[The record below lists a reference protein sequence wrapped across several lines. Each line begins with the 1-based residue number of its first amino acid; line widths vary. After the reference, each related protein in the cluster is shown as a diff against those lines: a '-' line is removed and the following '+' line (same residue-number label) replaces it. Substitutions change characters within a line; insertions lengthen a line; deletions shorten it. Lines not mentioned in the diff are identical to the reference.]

1 MAAIGIDFGTT
12 NCVVSVFEG
21 GDINTIRIGEP
32 PMEWGELG
40 HDLLFPS
47 VFGLDDRNKPLFGWE
62 AKLLPPKQKIEAIK
76 RFFFAEEH
84 AMVGSESFTLNEIST
99 YLFAQL
105 RKSAAR
111 ESGVHFDKSVVTI
124 PANSRGN
131 ARKRTKVCAGMA
143 NIKVLALINEP
154 TAAAMAATKGHT
166 ETVMVVDWGGGT
178 LDVTVL
184 ETRDNRFVERTSAGV
199 STLGGVDFDTAV
211 MGWLSDTIEDL
222 QNYSQAEKG
231 FLRLEAER
239 AKILLSTEQEVSI
252 RLPRGDSVRLSRL
265 KFEELIQPLLQRARE
280 PVERCLEDVAKS
292 GMMSDID
299 SLVLVGGTS
308 QIPAVRDFI
317 AEIAQLPLS
326 PVANPMTAT
335 AEGAAVASAIL
346 QGEMPD
352 YNFQVTTQHA
362 LGVLA
367 VSHLD
372 AKPHFSTIIP
382 RNQGLPARGTER
394 FAPVVD
400 HQEWLNL
407 AIMEGDPTKSPDDV
421 GSVELQHWRVPIT
434 SPKPMA
440 ECIFDITYR
449 YDTDGIVHVDV
460 SDPLNQTSLL
470 AARVPEDD
478 HQEKRKLVETSDKAR
493 AAVDGEP
500 LGKSEAD
507 SKSETTP
514 HPDLPPYLAADI
526 IMIRTKVAPFLDMEE
541 SAKLL
546 ALCDRIVETQGADDV
561 LVQALHNFHDKYSY
575 LI

>member
-1 MAAIGIDFGTT
+1 MSAVGIDFGTT
-12 NCVVSVFEG
+12 NCVVSVFENNEIG
-21 GDINTIRIGEP
+21 TVRIGEP
-32 PMEWGELG
+32 PLEWGELG

-47 VFGLDDRNKPLFGWE
+47 VFGLDDGNKPLFGWE

-76 RFFFAEEH
+76 RFFFAEEY
-84 AMVGSESFTLNEIST
+84 AMVGSENFTLNEITT
-99 YLFAQL
+99 YIFAQL
-105 RKSAAR
+105 RKSAAQ
-111 ESGVHFDKSVVTI
+111 ESGVHFDKSVITI

-154 TAAAMAATKGHT
+154 TAAAMAATKGQT

-184 ETRDNRFVERTSAGV
+184 ETRNKRFVERTSAGI

-211 MGWLSDTIEDL
+211 MGWLSDTAKDFK
-222 QNYSQAEKG
+222 NYSQAEKG
-231 FLRLEAER
+231 FLKLEAER
-239 AKILLSTEQEVSI
+239 AKILLSSEQEVSI

-265 KFEELIQPLLQRARE
+265 KFEEMIQPLLQRARE
-280 PVERCLEDVAKS
+280 PVERCLEDIAE
-292 GMMSDID
+292 SDVLSHID

-317 AEIAQLPLS
+317 SEIAQLPLS

-346 QGEMPD
+346 QSEMPD
-352 YNFQVTTQHA
+352 HDFQVTTQHA

-367 VSHLD
+367 VSHLE

-394 FAPVVD
+394 FAPVID

-407 AIMEGDPTKSPDDV
+407 AIMEGDPTKSPDDI

-434 SPKPMA
+434 SPKLMSDL
-440 ECIFDITYR
+440 IFDITYR

-478 HQEKRKLVETSDKAR
+478 RQEKRRLVETSDNAR
-493 AAVDGEP
+493 ATVHDES
-500 LGKSEAD
+500 LE
-507 SKSETTP
+507 KSETAP
-514 HPDLPPYLAADI
+514 LPELPPYLAADI

-541 SAKLL
+541 SAQLL
-546 ALCDRIVETQGADDV
+546 ALCDRVVATQGTDDV
-561 LVQALHNFHDKYSY
+561 LVQALHNFRDKYSY

>member
-12 NCVVSVFEG
+12 NCVVSVFENG
-21 GDINTIRIGEP
+21 EISTVRIGEP
-32 PMEWGELG
+32 PLEWGELG

-47 VFGLDDRNKPLFGWE
+47 VFGLDDQNKPLFGWE
-62 AKLLPPKQKIEAIK
+62 AKLLPPRQKIEAIK

-84 AMVGSESFTLNEIST
+84 AMVGNESFTLNEIST

-105 RKSAAR
+105 RKSAAL

-131 ARKRTKVCAGMA
+131 ARKRTKTCAGMA

-154 TAAAMAATKGHT
+154 TAAAMAATKGQT

-184 ETRDNRFVERTSAGV
+184 ETRNNRFVERTSAGV
-199 STLGGVDFDTAV
+199 STLGGVDFDTAI
-211 MGWLSDTIEDL
+211 MGWLSDTLEEIR
-222 QNYSQAEKG
+222 NYSQAEKG

-252 RLPRGDSVRLSRL
+252 RLPRGESVRLSRL
-265 KFEELIQPLLQRARE
+265 KFEELIRPLLQRARE
-280 PVERCLEDVAKS
+280 PVERCLADVAEAD
-292 GMMSDID
+292 MLLQID

-308 QIPAVRDFI
+308 QIPAVQSFI
-317 AEIAQLPLS
+317 AEVAQLPIS
-326 PVANPMTAT
+326 PVSNPMTAT

-346 QGEMPD
+346 QGEMSD

-367 VSHLD
+367 VSHLE

-394 FAPVVD
+394 FSPVVD

-407 AIMEGDPTKSPDDV
+407 AIMEGDPTKPPDDL

-434 SPKPMA
+434 SPKPMSQ
-440 ECIFDITYR
+440 CLFDITYR
-449 YDTDGIVHVDV
+449 YDTDGIMHVDV

-478 HQEKRKLVETSDKAR
+478 HQEKRKLVETSDNAKTTVHDESLEKSAT
-493 AAVDGEP
+493 DP
-500 LGKSEAD
+500 LPE
-507 SKSETTP
+507 
-514 HPDLPPYLAADI
+514 LPPYLAADI

-546 ALCDRIVETQGADDV
+546 ALCDRVVETEGADDL
-561 LVQALHNFHDKYSY
+561 LVQALHNFRDKYSY

>member
-12 NCVVSVFEG
+12 NCVVAIFEG
-21 GDINTIRIGEP
+21 DNVSTIRIGEP
-32 PMEWGELG
+32 PLEWGELG

-47 VFGLDDRNKPLFGWE
+47 VFGLDEKSKPLFGWD

-84 AMVGSESFTLNEIST
+84 AIVGNESFTLNEIST

-105 RKSAAR
+105 RKSAAQ

-131 ARKRTKVCAGMA
+131 ARKRTKICAGMA

-166 ETVMVVDWGGGT
+166 ENVMVVDWGGGT

-184 ETRDNRFVERTSAGV
+184 ETRNNRFMERTSAGV
-199 STLGGVDFDTAV
+199 STLGGVDFDTAI
-211 MGWLSDTIEDL
+211 MGWLSDTVEDL
-222 QNYSQAEKG
+222 KSYSQAEKG

-239 AKILLSTEQEVSI
+239 AKILLSTEDEVSI
-252 RLPRGDSVRLSRL
+252 RLPRGDSIRFTRL
-265 KFEELIQPLLQRARE
+265 KFEELIQPLLQQARE
-280 PVERCLEDVAKS
+280 PVERCLQDIAETNLAS
-292 GMMSDID
+292 HID

-308 QIPAVRDFI
+308 KIPAVRNFI
-317 AEIAQLPLS
+317 AEVVQLPLS

-346 QGEMPD
+346 QGEMPE

-367 VSHLD
+367 VSHLE

-407 AIMEGDPTKSPDDV
+407 AIMEGDPTKPPDDL

-434 SPKPMA
+434 SPKPMND
-440 ECIFDITYR
+440 CIFDITYR

-470 AARVPEDD
+470 AAKVPEDD
-478 HQEKRKLVETSDKAR
+478 RQEKRKLVEISDNAR
-493 AAVDGEP
+493 STVHDES
-500 LGKSEAD
+500 LEKSD
-507 SKSETTP
+507 TVP
-514 HPDLPPYLAADI
+514 HPELPPYLAADI
-526 IMIRTKVAPFLDMEE
+526 IMLRTKVAPFLDMEE

-546 ALCDRIVETQGADDV
+546 TLCDRIVETQGADDV
-561 LVQALHNFHDKYSY
+561 LVQALHNFRDKYSY

>member
-1 MAAIGIDFGTT
+1 MSAVGIDFGTT
-12 NCVVSVFEG
+12 NCVVSVFEN
-21 GDINTIRIGEP
+21 DQINTVRIGEP
-32 PMEWGELG
+32 PLEWGELG

-47 VFGLDDRNKPLFGWE
+47 VFGLDDSNKPLFGWE

-99 YLFAQL
+99 YLFAQI
-105 RKSAAR
+105 RKLAAQ
-111 ESGVHFDKSVVTI
+111 ESGIHFDKSVVTI

-154 TAAAMAATKGHT
+154 TAAAMSATKGQT
-166 ETVMVVDWGGGT
+166 GTVMVVDWGGGT

-184 ETRDNRFVERTSAGV
+184 ETRSKRFVERTSAGV

-211 MGWLSDTIEDL
+211 MGWLSDTVEDFK
-222 QNYSQAEKG
+222 NYSQAEKG

-239 AKILLSTEQEVSI
+239 AKILLSTEQEVSV

-265 KFEELIQPLLQRARE
+265 KFEELIQPLLLRARE
-280 PVERCLEDVAKS
+280 PVERCLADVAES
-292 GMMSDID
+292 SMLTHID

-317 AEIAQLPLS
+317 SEISQLPLS
-326 PVANPMTAT
+326 PVVNSMTAT

-346 QGEMPD
+346 QGEMSD
-352 YNFQVTTQHA
+352 HDFQVTTQHA

-367 VSHLD
+367 VSHLE

-394 FAPVVD
+394 FAPVID

-440 ECIFDITYR
+440 DLVFDITYR

-460 SDPLNQTSLL
+460 SDPRNQTSLL

-478 HQEKRKLVETSDKAR
+478 RQEKRKLVETSDNAR
-493 AAVDGEP
+493 TTVHDES
-500 LGKSEAD
+500 LE
-507 SKSETTP
+507 KSETAP
-514 HPDLPPYLAADI
+514 HPELPPYLAADI
-526 IMIRTKVAPFLDMEE
+526 IIIRTKVAPFLDMEE

-546 ALCDRIVETQGADDV
+546 ALCDRIVETQGTDEV
-561 LVQALHNFHDKYSY
+561 LVQALHNFRDKYSY

>member
-12 NCVVSVFEG
+12 NCVVSVFENG
-21 GDINTIRIGEP
+21 EISTVRIGEP
-32 PMEWGELG
+32 PLEWGELG

-47 VFGLDDRNKPLFGWE
+47 VFGLDDHNKPLFGWE
-62 AKLLPPKQKIEAIK
+62 AKLLPPRQKIEAIK

-84 AMVGSESFTLNEIST
+84 AMVGNESFTLNEIST

-105 RKSAAR
+105 RKSAAL

-131 ARKRTKVCAGMA
+131 ARKRTKTCAGMA

-154 TAAAMAATKGHT
+154 TAAAMAATKGQT

-184 ETRDNRFVERTSAGV
+184 ETRNNRFVERTSAGV
-199 STLGGVDFDTAV
+199 STLGGVDFDTAI
-211 MGWLSDTIEDL
+211 MGWMSDSLEDL
-222 QNYSQAEKG
+222 KNYSHAEKG
-231 FLRLEAER
+231 FLRLETER
-239 AKILLSTEQEVSI
+239 AKILLSTEEEVSI
-252 RLPRGDSVRLSRL
+252 RLPRGESVRLSRTQ
-265 KFEELIQPLLQRARE
+265 FENLIQPLLQRARE
-280 PVERCLEDVAKS
+280 PVERCLADVAEADMLS
-292 GMMSDID
+292 QID

-308 QIPAVRDFI
+308 QIPAVQSFI
-317 AEIAQLPLS
+317 AEIAQLPIS
-326 PVANPMTAT
+326 PVSNPMTAT

-346 QGEMPD
+346 QGDMPD

-367 VSHLD
+367 VSHLE

-394 FAPVVD
+394 FSPVVD

-407 AIMEGDPTKSPDDV
+407 AVMEGDPTKPPDDL

-434 SPKPMA
+434 SPKPMSQ
-440 ECIFDITYR
+440 CLFDITYR
-449 YDTDGIVHVDV
+449 YDTDGIMHVDV

-478 HQEKRKLVETSDKAR
+478 HQEKRKLVETSDNAKTT
-493 AAVDGEP
+493 VHDES
-500 LGKSEAD
+500 LEKSATD
-507 SKSETTP
+507 P

-546 ALCDRIVETQGADDV
+546 ALCDRVVETQGTDDL
-561 LVQALHNFHDKYSY
+561 LVQALHDFRDKYSY

>member
-12 NCVVSVFEG
+12 NCVVAIFEG
-21 GDINTIRIGEP
+21 DDVSTIRIGEP
-32 PMEWGELG
+32 PLEWGELG

-47 VFGLDDRNKPLFGWE
+47 VFGLDDKSKPLFGWD

-84 AMVGSESFTLNEIST
+84 AIVGNESFTLNEIST

-105 RKSAAR
+105 RKSAAQ

-131 ARKRTKVCAGMA
+131 ARKRTKICAGMA

-166 ETVMVVDWGGGT
+166 ENVMVVDWGGGT

-184 ETRDNRFVERTSAGV
+184 ETRNNRFMERTSAGV
-199 STLGGVDFDTAV
+199 STLGGVDFDTAI
-211 MGWLSDTIEDL
+211 MGWLSDTVEDL
-222 QNYSQAEKG
+222 KSYSQAEKG

-239 AKILLSTEQEVSI
+239 AKILLSSEDEVSI
-252 RLPRGDSVRLSRL
+252 RLPRGDSIRFTRL
-265 KFEELIQPLLQRARE
+265 KFEELIQPLLQQARE
-280 PVERCLEDVAKS
+280 PVERCLQDIAETNLAS
-292 GMMSDID
+292 HID

-308 QIPAVRDFI
+308 KIPAVRNFI
-317 AEIAQLPLS
+317 AEVVQLPLS

-346 QGEMPD
+346 QGEMPE

-367 VSHLD
+367 VSHLE

-407 AIMEGDPTKSPDDV
+407 AIMEGDPTKPPDDL

-434 SPKPMA
+434 SPKPMND
-440 ECIFDITYR
+440 CIFDITYR

-470 AARVPEDD
+470 AAKVPEDD
-478 HQEKRKLVETSDKAR
+478 RQEKRKLVEISDNAR
-493 AAVDGEP
+493 STVHDES
-500 LGKSEAD
+500 LEKSD
-507 SKSETTP
+507 TVP
-514 HPDLPPYLAADI
+514 HPELPPYLAADI
-526 IMIRTKVAPFLDMEE
+526 IMLRTKVAPFLDMEE

-546 ALCDRIVETQGADDV
+546 TLCDRIVETQGADDV
-561 LVQALHNFHDKYSY
+561 LVQALHNFRDKYSY

>member
-12 NCVVSVFEG
+12 NCVVSVFEEG
-21 GDINTIRIGEP
+21 EISTIRIGEP
-32 PMEWGELG
+32 PLEWGELG

-47 VFGLDDRNKPLFGWE
+47 VFGLDDSNKPLFGWE

-105 RKSAAR
+105 RKSAAQ

-154 TAAAMAATKGHT
+154 TAAAMAATKGQT

-184 ETRDNRFVERTSAGV
+184 ETRNKRFVERTSAGV
-199 STLGGVDFDTAV
+199 STLGGVDFDTAI
-211 MGWLSDTIEDL
+211 MSWLSDTLEDL
-222 QNYSQAEKG
+222 KSYSQAEKG

-252 RLPRGDSVRLSRL
+252 RLPRGDSIRLSRL
-265 KFEELIQPLLQRARE
+265 KFEELIKPLLQRARE
-280 PVERCLEDVAKS
+280 PVERCLEDIAKS
-292 GMMSDID
+292 NSLTQID
-299 SLVLVGGTS
+299 SLVLVGGTA
-308 QIPAVRDFI
+308 QIPAVRNFI
-317 AEIAQLPLS
+317 AEIVQLPLS
-326 PVANPMTAT
+326 PVTNPMTAT
-335 AEGAAVASAIL
+335 ADGAAVASGIL

-367 VSHLD
+367 VSHLE

-394 FAPVVD
+394 FAPVID

-434 SPKPMA
+434 SPKPMSDL
-440 ECIFDITYR
+440 IFDITYR
-449 YDTDGIVHVDV
+449 YDNDGIVHVDV

-493 AAVDGEP
+493 AAINGES
-500 LGKSEAD
+500 L
-507 SKSETTP
+507 ETTDATP
-514 HPDLPPYLAADI
+514 HADLPPNLAADI

-546 ALCDRIVETQGADDV
+546 SLCDRVVETQGTDEV
-561 LVQALHNFHDKYSY
+561 LVQALHNFRDKYSY

>member
-12 NCVVSVFEG
+12 NCVVSIFEN
-21 GDINTIRIGEP
+21 DEINTVRIGEP
-32 PMEWGELG
+32 PLEWGELG

-47 VFGLDDRNKPLFGWE
+47 VFGLDDQNKPLFGWE
-62 AKLLPPKQKIEAIK
+62 AKLLPPRQKIEAIK

-84 AMVGSESFTLNEIST
+84 AMVGSENFTLNEITT

-105 RKSAAR
+105 RKSAAQ

-131 ARKRTKVCAGMA
+131 ARKRTKTCAGMA

-154 TAAAMAATKGHT
+154 MAAAMAATKGQT

-184 ETRDNRFVERTSAGV
+184 ETSNNRFVERTSAGV
-199 STLGGVDFDTAV
+199 STLGGVDFDTAI
-211 MGWLSDTIEDL
+211 MGWLSDTLEDL
-222 QNYSQAEKG
+222 KNYSQAEKG

-239 AKILLSTEQEVSI
+239 AKILLSTEQEVSL
-252 RLPRGDSVRLSRL
+252 RLPRGESVRLSRS
-265 KFEELIQPLLQRARE
+265 KFEELIQPLLQQARE
-280 PVERCLEDVAKS
+280 PVERCLKDMTEADTLS
-292 GMMSDID
+292 RID

-308 QIPAVRDFI
+308 QIPAVQNFI
-317 AEIAQLPLS
+317 AEVANLPIS
-326 PVANPMTAT
+326 PVSNPMTAT
-335 AEGAAVASAIL
+335 SEGAAVASAIL

-352 YNFQVTTQHA
+352 YNFQVTIQHA

-367 VSHLD
+367 VSHLE
-372 AKPHFSTIIP
+372 AKPQFSTIIP

-407 AIMEGDPTKSPDDV
+407 AIMEGDPTKPPDDL
-421 GSVELQHWRVPIT
+421 GSVELQHWRVPIA
-434 SPKPMA
+434 SPKPMN

-449 YDTDGIVHVDV
+449 YDTDGIMHVDV

-478 HQEKRKLVETSDKAR
+478 HQEKRKLVETSDNAR
-493 AAVDGEP
+493 TTVHDES
-500 LGKSEAD
+500 LE
-507 SKSETTP
+507 KSETAP
-514 HPDLPPYLAADI
+514 HPQLPPYLAADV

-541 SAKLL
+541 SARLL
-546 ALCDRIVETQGADDV
+546 TLCDRVVETQGTDEV
-561 LVQALHNFHDKYSY
+561 LVQALHNFRDKYSY

>member
-12 NCVVSVFEG
+12 NCVVAIFEG
-21 GDINTIRIGEP
+21 DNVSTIRIGEP
-32 PMEWGELG
+32 PLEWGELG

-47 VFGLDDRNKPLFGWE
+47 VFGLDEKSKPLFGWD

-84 AMVGSESFTLNEIST
+84 AIVGNESFTLNEIST

-105 RKSAAR
+105 RKSAAQ

-131 ARKRTKVCAGMA
+131 ARKRTKICAGMA

-166 ETVMVVDWGGGT
+166 ENVMVVDWGGGT

-184 ETRDNRFVERTSAGV
+184 ETRNNRFMERTSAGV
-199 STLGGVDFDTAV
+199 STLGGVDFDTAI
-211 MGWLSDTIEDL
+211 MGWLSDTVEDL
-222 QNYSQAEKG
+222 KSYSQAEKG

-239 AKILLSTEQEVSI
+239 AKILLSSEDEVSI
-252 RLPRGDSVRLSRL
+252 RLPRGDSIRFTRL
-265 KFEELIQPLLQRARE
+265 KFEELIQPLLQQARE
-280 PVERCLEDVAKS
+280 PVERCLQDIAETNLAS
-292 GMMSDID
+292 HID

-308 QIPAVRDFI
+308 KIPAVRNFI
-317 AEIAQLPLS
+317 AEVVQLPLS

-346 QGEMPD
+346 QGEMPE

-367 VSHLD
+367 VSHLE

-407 AIMEGDPTKSPDDV
+407 AIMEGDPTKPPDDL

-434 SPKPMA
+434 SPKPMND
-440 ECIFDITYR
+440 CIFDITYR
-449 YDTDGIVHVDV
+449 YDTDGIVHVDA

-470 AARVPEDD
+470 AAKVPEDD
-478 HQEKRKLVETSDKAR
+478 RQEKRKLVEISDNAR
-493 AAVDGEP
+493 STVHDES
-500 LGKSEAD
+500 LEKSD
-507 SKSETTP
+507 TVP
-514 HPDLPPYLAADI
+514 HPELPPYLAADI
-526 IMIRTKVAPFLDMEE
+526 IMLRTKVAPFLDMEE

-546 ALCDRIVETQGADDV
+546 TLCDRIVETQGADDV
-561 LVQALHNFHDKYSY
+561 LVQALHNFRDKYSY

>member
-12 NCVVSVFEG
+12 NCVVAIFEG
-21 GDINTIRIGEP
+21 DNVSTIRIGEP
-32 PMEWGELG
+32 PLEWGELG

-47 VFGLDDRNKPLFGWE
+47 VFGLDDKSKPLFGWD

-84 AMVGSESFTLNEIST
+84 AIVGNESFTLNEIST

-105 RKSAAR
+105 RKSAAQ

-131 ARKRTKVCAGMA
+131 ARKRTKICAGMA

-166 ETVMVVDWGGGT
+166 ENVMVVDWGGGT

-184 ETRDNRFVERTSAGV
+184 ETRNNRFMERTSAGV
-199 STLGGVDFDTAV
+199 STLGGVDFDTAI
-211 MGWLSDTIEDL
+211 MGWLSDTVEDL
-222 QNYSQAEKG
+222 KSYSQAEKG

-239 AKILLSTEQEVSI
+239 AKILLSSEDEVSI
-252 RLPRGDSVRLSRL
+252 RLPRGDSIRFTRL
-265 KFEELIQPLLQRARE
+265 KFEELIQPLLQQARE
-280 PVERCLEDVAKS
+280 PVERCLQDIAETNLAS
-292 GMMSDID
+292 HID

-308 QIPAVRDFI
+308 KIPAVRNFI
-317 AEIAQLPLS
+317 AEVVQLPLS

-346 QGEMPD
+346 QGEMPE

-367 VSHLD
+367 VSHLE

-407 AIMEGDPTKSPDDV
+407 AIMEGDPTKPPDDL

-434 SPKPMA
+434 SPKPMND
-440 ECIFDITYR
+440 CIFDITYR

-470 AARVPEDD
+470 AAKVPEDD
-478 HQEKRKLVETSDKAR
+478 RQEKRKLVEISDNAR
-493 AAVDGEP
+493 STVHDES
-500 LGKSEAD
+500 LEKSD
-507 SKSETTP
+507 TVP
-514 HPDLPPYLAADI
+514 HPELPPYLAADI
-526 IMIRTKVAPFLDMEE
+526 IMLRTKVAPFLDMEE

-546 ALCDRIVETQGADDV
+546 TLCDRIVETQGADDV
-561 LVQALHNFHDKYSY
+561 LVQALHNFRDKYSY

>member
-1 MAAIGIDFGTT
+1 MSAVGIDFGTT
-12 NCVVSVFEG
+12 NCVVSVFENNE
-21 GDINTIRIGEP
+21 ISTVRIGEP
-32 PMEWGELG
+32 PLEWGELG

-47 VFGLDDRNKPLFGWE
+47 VFGLDDGNKPLFGWE

-76 RFFFAEEH
+76 RFFFAEEY
-84 AMVGSESFTLNEIST
+84 AMVGSENFTLNEITT
-99 YLFAQL
+99 YIFAQL
-105 RKSAAR
+105 RKSAAQ
-111 ESGVHFDKSVVTI
+111 ESGVHFDKSVITI

-154 TAAAMAATKGHT
+154 TAAAMAATKGQT

-184 ETRDNRFVERTSAGV
+184 ETRNKRFVERTSAGV
-199 STLGGVDFDTAV
+199 STLGGVDFDTSI
-211 MGWLSDTIEDL
+211 MGWLSDTVKDFK
-222 QNYSQAEKG
+222 NYSQAEKG
-231 FLRLEAER
+231 FLKLEAER

-265 KFEELIQPLLQRARE
+265 KFEEMIQPLLQRARE
-280 PVERCLEDVAKS
+280 PVKRCLEDIAENDMLS
-292 GMMSDID
+292 HID

-317 AEIAQLPLS
+317 SEIAQLPLS

-346 QGEMPD
+346 QSEMPD
-352 YNFQVTTQHA
+352 HDFQVTTQHA

-367 VSHLD
+367 VSHLE

-394 FAPVVD
+394 FAPVID

-407 AIMEGDPTKSPDDV
+407 AIMEGDPTKSPDDA

-434 SPKPMA
+434 SPKPMSDL
-440 ECIFDITYR
+440 IFDITYR

-478 HQEKRKLVETSDKAR
+478 RQEKRKLVETSDNAR
-493 AAVDGEP
+493 ATVHDES
-500 LGKSEAD
+500 LE
-507 SKSETTP
+507 KSETAP
-514 HPDLPPYLAADI
+514 LPELPPYLAADI

-541 SAKLL
+541 SAQLL
-546 ALCDRIVETQGADDV
+546 ALCDRVVATQGTDDV
-561 LVQALHNFHDKYSY
+561 LVQALHNFRDKYSY

>member
-12 NCVVSVFEG
+12 NCVVSVFEN
-21 GDINTIRIGEP
+21 GDINTVRIGEP
-32 PMEWGELG
+32 PLEWGELG

-47 VFGLDDRNKPLFGWE
+47 VFGLDDQNKPLFGWD
-62 AKLLPPKQKIEAIK
+62 AKLLPPRQKIEAIK

-84 AMVGSESFTLNEIST
+84 AMVGDESFTLNEIST

-105 RKSAAR
+105 RKSAAL

-131 ARKRTKVCAGMA
+131 ARKRTKTCAGMA

-154 TAAAMAATKGHT
+154 TAAAMAATKGQT

-184 ETRDNRFVERTSAGV
+184 ETRNNRFVERTSAGV
-199 STLGGVDFDTAV
+199 STLGGVDFDTAI
-211 MGWLSDTIEDL
+211 MGWLSDSLDDL
-222 QNYSQAEKG
+222 KNYSQAEKG
-231 FLRLEAER
+231 FLRLESER
-239 AKILLSTEQEVSI
+239 AKILLSTEEEVSI
-252 RLPRGDSVRLSRL
+252 RLPRGESVRLPRWQ
-265 KFEELIQPLLQRARE
+265 FEELIQPLLERARE
-280 PVERCLEDVAKS
+280 PVERCLEDVAEADMLS
-292 GMMSDID
+292 QID

-308 QIPAVRDFI
+308 QIPAVQSFI
-317 AEIAQLPLS
+317 AEIAQLPIS
-326 PVANPMTAT
+326 PVSNPMTAT

-346 QGEMPD
+346 QGQMPD
-352 YNFQVTTQHA
+352 YKFQVTTQHA

-367 VSHLD
+367 VSHLE
-372 AKPHFSTIIP
+372 AQPHFSTIIP

-407 AIMEGDPTKSPDDV
+407 AVMEGDPTKPPDDL
-421 GSVELQHWRVPIT
+421 GSVELQHWRVPIN
-434 SPKPMA
+434 SPKPMNQ
-440 ECIFDITYR
+440 CLFDITYR
-449 YDTDGIVHVDV
+449 YDSDGIMHIDV

-478 HQEKRKLVETSDKAR
+478 HQEKRKLVETSDNAKTT
-493 AAVDGEP
+493 VHDES
-500 LGKSEAD
+500 LE
-507 SKSETTP
+507 KSETAP
-514 HPDLPPYLAADI
+514 HPELPPYLAADI

-546 ALCDRIVETQGADDV
+546 ALCDRVVETEGADDL
-561 LVQALHNFHDKYSY
+561 LVQALHNFRDKYSY

>member
-12 NCVVSVFEG
+12 NCVVSVFENG
-21 GDINTIRIGEP
+21 EISTVRIGEP
-32 PMEWGELG
+32 PLEWGELG

-47 VFGLDDRNKPLFGWE
+47 VFGLDDQNKPLFGWE
-62 AKLLPPKQKIEAIK
+62 AKLLPPRQKIEAIK

-84 AMVGSESFTLNEIST
+84 AMVGNESFTLNEIST

-105 RKSAAR
+105 RKSAAL

-131 ARKRTKVCAGMA
+131 ARKRTKTCAGMA

-154 TAAAMAATKGHT
+154 TAAAMAATKGQT

-199 STLGGVDFDTAV
+199 STLGGVDFDTAI
-211 MGWLSDTIEDL
+211 MGWLSDSLEDL
-222 QNYSQAEKG
+222 KNYSHAEKG
-231 FLRLEAER
+231 FLRLETER
-239 AKILLSTEQEVSI
+239 AKILLSTEEEVSI
-252 RLPRGDSVRLSRL
+252 RLPRGESVRLSRTQ
-265 KFEELIQPLLQRARE
+265 FENLIQPLLQRARE
-280 PVERCLEDVAKS
+280 PVERCLADVAEADMLS
-292 GMMSDID
+292 QID

-308 QIPAVRDFI
+308 QIPAVQSFI
-317 AEIAQLPLS
+317 AEIAQLPIS
-326 PVANPMTAT
+326 PVSNPMTAT

-367 VSHLD
+367 VSHLE

-394 FAPVVD
+394 FSPVVD

-407 AIMEGDPTKSPDDV
+407 AVMEGDPTKPPDDL

-434 SPKPMA
+434 SPKPMSQ
-440 ECIFDITYR
+440 CLFDITYR
-449 YDTDGIVHVDV
+449 YDTDGIMHVDV

-478 HQEKRKLVETSDKAR
+478 HHEKRKLVETSDNAKTT
-493 AAVDGEP
+493 VHDES
-500 LGKSEAD
+500 LE
-507 SKSETTP
+507 KSETDP

-546 ALCDRIVETQGADDV
+546 ALCDRVVETQGTDDL
-561 LVQALHNFHDKYSY
+561 LVQALHDFRDKYSY

>member
-12 NCVVSVFEG
+12 NCVVSIFEG
-21 GDINTIRIGEP
+21 GDISTIRIGEP
-32 PMEWGELG
+32 PLEWGELG

-47 VFGLDDRNKPLFGWE
+47 VFGLDDKSKPLFGWD

-84 AMVGSESFTLNEIST
+84 AIVGNESFTLNEIST

-105 RKSAAR
+105 RKSAAQ

-131 ARKRTKVCAGMA
+131 ARKRTKICAGMA

-154 TAAAMAATKGHT
+154 TAAAMAATKGRT
-166 ETVMVVDWGGGT
+166 ENVMVVDWGGGT

-184 ETRDNRFVERTSAGV
+184 ETRNNRFMERTSAGV
-199 STLGGVDFDTAV
+199 STLGGVDFDTAI
-211 MGWLSDTIEDL
+211 MGWLSDTVEDL
-222 QNYSQAEKG
+222 KNYSQAEKG

-239 AKILLSTEQEVSI
+239 AKILLSTEDEVSI
-252 RLPRGDSVRLSRL
+252 RLPRGDTIRFTRL
-265 KFEELIQPLLQRARE
+265 KFEELIQPLLQQARE
-280 PVERCLEDVAKS
+280 PVERCLQDIAEANTLS
-292 GMMSDID
+292 HID

-308 QIPAVRDFI
+308 QIPAVRNFI
-317 AEIAQLPLS
+317 AEVVQLPLS

-346 QGEMPD
+346 QGEMPE

-367 VSHLD
+367 VSHLE

-407 AIMEGDPTKSPDDV
+407 AIMEGDPTKPPDDL

-434 SPKPMA
+434 SPKPMND
-440 ECIFDITYR
+440 CIFDITYR

-470 AARVPEDD
+470 AAKVPEDD
-478 HQEKRKLVETSDKAR
+478 RQEKRKLVEISDNAR
-493 AAVDGEP
+493 STVHDES
-500 LGKSEAD
+500 LEKSD
-507 SKSETTP
+507 TVP
-514 HPDLPPYLAADI
+514 HPELPPYLAADI
-526 IMIRTKVAPFLDMEE
+526 IMLRTKVAPFLDMDE

-546 ALCDRIVETQGADDV
+546 TLCDRIVETQGVDDV
-561 LVQALHNFHDKYSY
+561 LVQALHNFRDKYSY

>member
-1 MAAIGIDFGTT
+1 MAAVGIDFGTT
-12 NCVVSVFEG
+12 NCVVSIFESG
-21 GDINTIRIGEP
+21 EINTVRIGEP
-32 PMEWGELG
+32 PLEWGELG

-47 VFGLDDRNKPLFGWE
+47 VFGLDDQNKPLFGWE
-62 AKLLPPKQKIEAIK
+62 AKLLPPRQKIEAIK

-84 AMVGSESFTLNEIST
+84 AMVGEESFTLNEIST

-105 RKSAAR
+105 RKSAAQ

-131 ARKRTKVCAGMA
+131 ARKRTKTCAGMA

-154 TAAAMAATKGHT
+154 TAAAMAATKGQT

-178 LDVTVL
+178 MDVTVL
-184 ETRDNRFVERTSAGV
+184 ETRNNRFVERTSAGV
-199 STLGGVDFDTAV
+199 STLGGVDFDTAI
-211 MGWLSDTIEDL
+211 MEWLSDTLEDIK
-222 QNYSQAEKG
+222 NYSQAEKG

-239 AKILLSTEQEVSI
+239 AKILLSAEQEVSL
-252 RLPRGDSVRLSRL
+252 RLPRGESVRLSRL
-265 KFEELIQPLLQRARE
+265 KFEEMIQPLLQRARE
-280 PVERCLEDVAKS
+280 PVERCLTDMAETDTLLN
-292 GMMSDID
+292 ID

-308 QIPAVRDFI
+308 QIPAVQNFI
-317 AEIAQLPLS
+317 ADVARLPIS
-326 PVANPMTAT
+326 PVSNPMTAT
-335 AEGAAVASAIL
+335 AEGAAIASAIL

-367 VSHLD
+367 VSHLE
-372 AKPHFSTIIP
+372 AKPHFSTIIS

-407 AIMEGDPTKSPDDV
+407 AIMEGDPTKPPDDL

-434 SPKPMA
+434 SPKPMN

-449 YDTDGIVHVDV
+449 YDTDGIMHVDV

-478 HQEKRKLVETSDKAR
+478 LHAKRKLVETSDHAR
-493 AAVDGEP
+493 TTVHDDSLE
-500 LGKSEAD
+500 KSEAA
-507 SKSETTP
+507 P
-514 HPDLPPYLAADI
+514 HPELPPYLAADI

-541 SAKLL
+541 SARLL
-546 ALCDRIVETQGADDV
+546 ALCDRVVETQGIDEV
-561 LVQALHNFHDKYSY
+561 LVQALHNFRDKYSY